1 MAWGSG
7 GLCTLIKHCKKN
19 GYGGM
24 GMKHLIYCGGLC
36 PHYRSFNLIIFLI
49 TDYWFDLFFF
59 FFIFFDLIYMIEPEI
74 FMIYWMD
81 FESEI
86 LLFCMEWRV
95 LSGCEISIY
104 CFLYMKKDTENRY
117 FDMVIMFFF
126 FLNKNSCVFH
136 YFLGGKMGFC
146 P

>member
-1 MAWGSG
+1 MMNTKEVILVGGIRQGLFTSWGGVAWGSG

-59 FFIFFDLIYMIEPEI
+59 FSIFFDLI
-74 FMIYWMD
+74 
-81 FESEI
+81 
-86 LLFCMEWRV
+86 
-95 LSGCEISIY
+95 
-104 CFLYMKKDTENRY
+104 
-117 FDMVIMFFF
+117 
-126 FLNKNSCVFH
+126 
-136 YFLGGKMGFC
+136 
-146 P
+146 